1 MKDAEQC
8 SLKKRKKKKE
18 RSALGVWEEGWR
30 EGGRY
35 DTVEKELKGRRE
47 LMKGSRSQ
55 QSEVI

>member
-8 SLKKRKKKKE
+8 SLKKKEGGKKGEKSLGRVGGRK
-18 RSALGVWEEGWR
+18 
-30 EGGRY
+30 GGRY
-35 DTVEKELKGRRE
+35 DMVEKELKGRGE